1 MANPTAL
8 ADLEPGEVV
17 LDLGSG
23 GGIDVLLSARRV
35 GPTGKAF
42 GLDMTDEMLAPAE
55 QNKQRSGLRNVEFLR
70 GEIESIPL
78 PDASI
83 DAVISNC
90 VINLS
95 AEKDR
100 VLREAFRVLRPAAG
114 GRDRRLPPML
124 GKRGGPA
131 GERLTAE
138 LSRYKLAKITGC
150 DHDGYHRVACPAVQ
164 GKLRCELRPPSME
177 LPHTRPQVL
186 CPPEH
191 PPAVPSRRSPC
202 RRAHTARP
210 PRPGQPP
217 PA

>member
-1 MANPTAL
+1 MVPGSWGATSPASTLVSTSCAL
-8 ADLEPGEVV
+8 TRWLPCRA
-17 LDLGSG
+17 SR
-23 GGIDVLLSARRV
+23 ATR
-35 GPTGKAF
+35 
-42 GLDMTDEMLAPAE
+42 
-55 QNKQRSGLRNVEFLR
+55 
-70 GEIESIPL
+70 PL
-78 PDASI
+78 PAGDVRQLDDIASRWI
-83 DAVISNC
+83 AYRS
-90 VINLS
+90 
-95 AEKDR
+95 
-100 VLREAFRVLRPAAG
+100 EALRPAAG

-150 DHDGYHRVACPAVQ
+150 DHDGYHRLACPAVQ

-202 RRAHTARP
+202 RRARTPRHSRSTTTPPAPTASPTPDVQRQSAPTP
-210 PRPGQPP
+210 PSRTPP
-217 PA
+217 PTTSPGDGAS